1 MEDLGGRQQGVSGF
15 GSASCGPVG
24 KQLTVIDVHPSI
36 LRFSCLGLLAIV
48 LDVILS
54 PEDSLAISPLSVL
67 PYL

>member
-36 LRFSCLGLLAIV
+36 LRFSCLGLLQPPTHQD
-48 LDVILS
+48 LDDF
-54 PEDSLAISPLSVL
+54 PET
-67 PYL
+67 